1 MKKLVVLCSLLLAF
15 GTVPAQIPGFSI
27 GPKIGYN
34 SNRLTSDI
42 DSITSDPEGSFQVGA
57 FIRIGKKV
65 YFQPEVSYVIKGG
78 SVNIRNFGV
87 QEITLKT
94 ITVPMLV
101 GVRPINAGIF
111 NLRFMAGPTMSFVSG
126 KSIKPGEVIES
137 WPIKSAGDI
146 KDAIWSFQ
154 MGAGVDLFLM
164 TIDVRYEIGVDN
176 IYTGESDFGLRNNL
190 LNISLGIKLL

>member
-1 MKKLVVLCSLLLAF
+1 MKKLFVIGFLLLAT
-15 GTVPAQIPGFSI
+15 GAATAQIPGFSI

-34 SNRLTSDI
+34 TNRLTSDI
-42 DSITSDPEGSFQVGA
+42 DSITSDPDGAFQVGA
-57 FIRIGKKV
+57 FLRVGKKV

-78 SVNIRNFGV
+78 SVSIRNFGV

-94 ITVPMLV
+94 VTVPLLV
-101 GVRPINAGIF
+101 GVRPINAGVF

-126 KSIKPGEVIES
+126 KAIKPREVAES
-137 WPIKSAGDI
+137 WPIKSTDDI

-164 TIDVRYEIGVDN
+164 TIDVRYEVGVDN
-176 IYTGESDFGLRNNL
+176 IYTGESDFSLRNNL